1 MQPATTASRQART
14 MFSYDEIFA
23 ICKAKVATESNTLI
37 YVAIGCSQA
46 HYPPTGGSPQ
56 QFPPFVAAHA
66 GHKIC
71 IWIDP
76 GLEAEPRGFQ
86 NAGLAAQALPDST
99 IADVGFA
106 TFIPLR
112 SNFAWPN
119 HWGTP
124 AVVGPCTQF
133 IDNLCTLCV
142 RPGGSASM
150 IVQDYSGTDIR
161 PFYPLERFGP
171 ALLPKVLFDVT
182 YNDGGCFVD
191 FAKVRI
197 LHNSAGAFMQPTYS
211 PMWSLA
217 AAPNSAPV
225 IEAEMAD
232 RYNILIN
239 YVWRLYK
246 IQTGRE
252 VPRDWC
258 TPDVVAER
266 ARRLYLAYSIP
277 LGSTSTE
284 TLYRLLAEGI
294 SDFCAAVG
302 HYQTNAETD
311 SLINGDND
319 TLPNALKL
327 LRTVASENRPAT

>member
-1 MQPATTASRQART
+1 
-14 MFSYDEIFA
+14 MFTYDEILT
-23 ICKAKVATESNTLI
+23 ICKNKVATSPDCLI

-46 HYPPTGGSPQ
+46 HYPPTGGTPQ

-86 NAGLAAQALPDST
+86 NAGLPPQPLPDNM

-112 SNFAWPN
+112 KNFAWPN
-119 HWGTP
+119 HWGTDSE
-124 AVVGPCTQF
+124 VGPCMNF
-133 IDNLCTLCV
+133 MDELCRLCV
-142 RPGGSASM
+142 HPASTASM

-161 PFYPLERFGP
+161 QFYPLDRFGYS
-171 ALLPKVLFDVT
+171 LLPKVLYDVT
-182 YNDGGCFVD
+182 YKDSGCFVD
-191 FAKVRI
+191 FAKVHI
-197 LHNSAGAFMQPTYS
+197 LRNNDGFVQPAYS

-217 AAPNSAPV
+217 TIAGAASIMN
-225 IEAEMAD
+225 AEMGD
-232 RYNILIN
+232 RYNMLIN

-258 TPDVVAER
+258 TPDVVEMR
-266 ARRLYLAYSIP
+266 ARRLYLAYGIQQ
-277 LGSTSTE
+277 GDTSTP
-284 TLYRLLAEGI
+284 TLRRLLIEGI
-294 SDFCAAVG
+294 SDFCAVVG
-302 HYQTNAETD
+302 HYQTDAETT
-311 SLINGDND
+311 SLIDGDNNM
-319 TLPNALKL
+319 LPNALNI
-327 LRTVASENRPAT
+327 LRSVAAENRPAT